1 MGPTTVDYYQYQRDQ
16 SFKKYME
23 ISVARA
29 CQDLPIPI
37 LIIHLIRKRQMI
49 FLNYLKRH
57 IQGNKVVETEKQ
69 KKAIIAQMEMDKIDA
84 KI

>member
-1 MGPTTVDYYQYQRDQ
+1 
-16 SFKKYME
+16 
-23 ISVARA
+23 
-29 CQDLPIPI
+29 
-37 LIIHLIRKRQMI
+37 MI

-69 KKAIIAQMEMDKIDA
+69 KKAIIAQMEMDKINA